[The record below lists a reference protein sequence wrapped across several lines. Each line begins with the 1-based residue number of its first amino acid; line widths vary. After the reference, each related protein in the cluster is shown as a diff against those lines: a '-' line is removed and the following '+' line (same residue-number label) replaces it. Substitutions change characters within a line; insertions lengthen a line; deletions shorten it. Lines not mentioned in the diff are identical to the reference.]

1 MQKKTEPQN
10 ENEKNP
16 EAGNVPETDEA
27 AKTAETPEA
36 VTEAVEAEADPGQRL
51 ETLEALKAEVADLRD
66 KLLRAMAETENV
78 RRRAERD
85 KNDASK
91 YAITAFARDMVGV
104 SDNLKRA
111 IESAAGDSGEEN
123 ASVEIGKENKD
134 VGTKLKNLLEGVE
147 MTERE
152 MINALE
158 RAGVTPIEAQGRP
171 FDHNYHDAMF
181 ETEDPSLPAGTVLQ
195 VLQVGYRIGE
205 RLLRPAKVSVAKG
218 GPKVAA
224 KATSEDAA
232 GEGEGSEQTP
242 GQTPGQT
249 KAYEKG
255 SKTSGGQVDE
265 EL

>member
-1 MQKKTEPQN
+1 MQKKPTHRDQD
-10 ENEKNP
+10 KKIP
-16 EAGNVPETDEA
+16 EAESPPATDEA
-27 AKTAETPEA
+27 PKDTEIPEDPETPED
-36 VTEAVEAEADPGQRL
+36 TEAP
-51 ETLEALKAEVADLRD
+51 KAEIRDLRD

-85 KNDASK
+85 QKDASR

-111 IESAAGDSGEEN
+111 IESAAGQDGEEN
-123 ASVEIGKENKD
+123 KD
-134 VGTKLKNLLEGVE
+134 PETKLRNLLEGVE

-152 MINALE
+152 MINAME
-158 RAGVTPIEAQGRP
+158 RAGVTPIEALGQP

-181 ETEDPSLPAGTVLQ
+181 EVEDPSLPAGTVLR
-195 VLQVGYRIGE
+195 VLQVGYRLGE

-218 GPKVAA
+218 GPKGAA
-224 KATSEDAA
+224 KALGEKSAA
-232 GEGEGSEQTP
+232 GKEESSEQAP
-242 GQTPGQT
+242 KQT

-255 SKTSGGQVDE
+255 SKASGGRVDE

>member
-1 MQKKTEPQN
+1 MQKKPDPQD

-16 EAGNVPETDEA
+16 EAGSPKNPDKA
-27 AKTAETPEA
+27 PKAPETPETLETPKA
-36 VTEAVEAEADPGQRL
+36 PGDADSAAETAEPEADPGQR
-51 ETLEALKAEVADLRD
+51 LEALKAEVADLKD

-85 KNDASK
+85 KKDASK

-111 IESAAGDSGEEN
+111 IESAAGQSGEEN
-123 ASVEIGKENKD
+123 KD
-134 VGTKLKNLLEGVE
+134 VQTKLGNLLEGVE

-158 RAGVTPIEAQGRP
+158 RAGVTPVEAQGRP
-171 FDHNYHDAMF
+171 FDHNYHEAMF
-181 ETEDPSLPAGTVLQ
+181 EIEDLARPAGTVLQ
-195 VLQVGYRIGE
+195 VLQAGYRLGD
-205 RLLRPAKVSVAKG
+205 RLLRPAKVGVAKG
-218 GPKVAA
+218 GPKATA
-224 KATSEDAA
+224 KAA
-232 GEGEGSEQTP
+232 GEGASGGGGGGEGPEQAP
-242 GQTPGQT
+242 KQA

-255 SKTSGGQVDE
+255 GKASGGQVDE